1 MSCCTNRAMACIFCS
16 CVVFPAVKPVTCCL
30 IASDASI
37 CPLTRFPYQLPI
49 SAQFANS
56 FFRDMPPA
64 GKNDTIIWPATPF
77 TGGISGSCRSPLTSL
92 TTHCDAFPPPSD
104 VFNSGWESHEALYS
118 QPAGSRG
125 EIERVLLLDRIVL
138 ALRRDAPA
146 MQTSDFSARIE
157 IDAYRAMFSPF
168 GPQNLVGLAHLRPDL
183 IHRQNGHVPLGIQ
196 QHRVGLLIVRRQR
209 GPDQCAHPLWSLTGH
224 GPRLSGHKRYSDP
237 KENLPHSPASY

>member
-1 MSCCTNRAMACIFCS
+1 MSCCTNLAMACIFCS

-56 FFRDMPPA
+56 FFLEIPDDLQKKGLLLYFIFVANDVSRVGRRDAQLSVPDVRDQFA
-64 GKNDTIIWPATPF
+64 SFERRGK
-77 TGGISGSCRSPLTSL
+77 
-92 TTHCDAFPPPSD
+92 
-104 VFNSGWESHEALYS
+104 
-118 QPAGSRG
+118 
-125 EIERVLLLDRIVL
+125 IERVLLLDRIVL

-237 KENLPHSPASY
+237 KENLPPSPASY